1 MPTNQA
7 YEEPSRQPETV
18 IVIDEEEPVM
28 KRPLETSGETL
39 FSTSPAKRHIGN
51 ADRAEVSLGPDLGQ
65 VPTQKRH
72 IMLLMLQVSLI

>member
-1 MPTNQA
+1 
-7 YEEPSRQPETV
+7 
-18 IVIDEEEPVM
+18 M

-39 FSTSPAKRHIGN
+39 FSTSPAKRYIGN

-72 IMLLMLQVSLI
+72 NIMPKLSFGDLTFDLS